1 MLITLQRR
9 PPVDPRKGKQ
19 NTVSHLRC
27 FVYVDTIECLTTNQ
41 FVMLLLVISKFK
53 CFIFSS
59 RCLPIKGPVLGIR
72 CLYI

>member
-27 FVYVDTIECLTTNQ
+27 FVYVDTIECLTTNK
-41 FVMLLLVISKFK
+41 FVLHVVIS
-53 CFIFSS
+53 
-59 RCLPIKGPVLGIR
+59 
-72 CLYI
+72 YIQI